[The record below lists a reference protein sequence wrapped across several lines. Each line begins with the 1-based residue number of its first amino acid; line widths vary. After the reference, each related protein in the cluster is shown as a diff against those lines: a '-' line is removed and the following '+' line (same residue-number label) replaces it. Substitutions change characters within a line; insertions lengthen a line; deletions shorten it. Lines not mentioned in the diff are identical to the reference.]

1 MCPFD
6 LLSHSHHWLLWLHPI
21 YSNLTLG
28 SYKLPSCGTGL
39 TILFFFLGYLR
50 GLCPPH
56 LSKQKFEIPTSSLLK
71 DGTRFSSS
79 ECAAASAKFSLQDQ
93 KYEIC
98 ALEEKEIPCFP
109 ARSSTGVLVWTLQNL
124 PGAVIM
130 DFESFGMV
138 KLEVTWGHFG
148 SSNGSLWLHSWSDD
162 NRSTDFAGEIWKTMI
177 IKWDY
182 SSGFSSQASDSA

>member
-1 MCPFD
+1 MTA
-6 LLSHSHHWLLWLHPI
+6 
-21 YSNLTLG
+21 SNLFKPHSRQLQAA
-28 SYKLPSCGTGL
+28 
-39 TILFFFLGYLR
+39 ILWYWPYYFILFLGYLR
-50 GLCPPH
+50 GLCPSH

-109 ARSSTGVLVWTLQNL
+109 ARSSTGILVWTLQNL

-138 KLEVTWGHFG
+138 KLEVT
-148 SSNGSLWLHSWSDD
+148 
-162 NRSTDFAGEIWKTMI
+162 
-177 IKWDY
+177 
-182 SSGFSSQASDSA
+182 